1 MRSALS
7 LAPTRNIKLQA
18 ALALA
23 RSGRSNSARAL
34 LKQVESSNPV
44 NTLVKFYWAPAIKA
58 SLRIQA
64 GEAKSAISELGVV
77 VPYELSQAATV
88 NASLYMYPTYIRGQ
102 AYMATHN
109 GNAASAEFR
118 KVLEHRGVVQNGL
131 LGALSRL
138 QLARAEVMMGDIA
151 GARQQYQDFLSLW
164 KDADNDI
171 PVLKQAKSEFGKL
184 Q

>member
-1 MRSALS
+1 M
-7 LAPTRNIKLQA
+7 
-18 ALALA
+18 
-23 RSGRSNSARAL
+23 
-34 LKQVESSNPV
+34 
-44 NTLVKFYWAPAIKA
+44 
-58 SLRIQA
+58 
-64 GEAKSAISELGVV
+64 
-77 VPYELSQAATV
+77 

-109 GNAASAEFR
+109 GSAASAEFR

-138 QLARAEVMMGDIA
+138 QLARAEVMMGDIV
-151 GARQQYQDFLSLW
+151 GARQQYQDFFSLW

-171 PVLKQAKSEFGKL
+171 PILRQARAERAKL